1 MALADIAERQDIS
14 LSYLEQL
21 FAKLRRG
28 GLVTSVR
35 GPGGGYRLSRP
46 SAELRIADIIVAV
59 DEPIA
64 ATRCKTGSAKGCTK
78 TGARCVTH
86 DLWEELGQQI
96 HVFLSSVS
104 LADVVEKR
112 VLGRA
117 RPCNDVGDAEKS
129 RSGLSTPCIIC
140 DHNAT
145 SPLRPEAG
153 TRCCAR
159 WPSAAIRRR
168 CMRRAARRARWSK
181 RRASRWPR
189 WSGAKPEQVI
199 FTSGATESNA
209 LALAGAVEGA
219 LTNGDKPSAS
229 PACSFPPSSIVRC
242 CKTAAALAERAPGCG
257 SNSFPSPRTAWWIPK
272 RCACCCAKARA
283 APWSR

>member
-1 MALADIAERQDIS
+1 MRLSTKGRYAVMAMADLAGHVPGQDNQIKPVALADIAERQDIS

-35 GPGGGYRLSRP
+35 GPGGGYRLSRA
-46 SAELRIADIIVAV
+46 SADLRIADIILAV

-64 ATRCKTGSAKGCTK
+64 ATRCKTGSTKGCTK

-117 RPCNDVGDAEKS
+117 KPCNDHTGNDHSETVAAE
-129 RSGLSTPCIIC
+129 
-140 DHNAT
+140 
-145 SPLRPEAG
+145 
-153 TRCCAR
+153 
-159 WPSAAIRRR
+159 
-168 CMRRAARRARWSK
+168 
-181 RRASRWPR
+181 
-189 WSGAKPEQVI
+189 
-199 FTSGATESNA
+199 
-209 LALAGAVEGA
+209 
-219 LTNGDKPSAS
+219 
-229 PACSFPPSSIVRC
+229 
-242 CKTAAALAERAPGCG
+242 
-257 SNSFPSPRTAWWIPK
+257 
-272 RCACCCAKARA
+272 
-283 APWSR
+283 

>member
-1 MALADIAERQDIS
+1 MRLSTKGRYAVMAMADLAGHAPDQNNTIKPVALADIAERQDIS

-46 SAELRIADIIVAV
+46 SADLRIADIIVAV

-64 ATRCKTGSAKGCTK
+64 ATRCKTGSAQGCTK

-117 RPCNDVGDAEKS
+117 KPCNDVGSNEEEVVAAE
-129 RSGLSTPCIIC
+129 
-140 DHNAT
+140 
-145 SPLRPEAG
+145 
-153 TRCCAR
+153 
-159 WPSAAIRRR
+159 
-168 CMRRAARRARWSK
+168 
-181 RRASRWPR
+181 
-189 WSGAKPEQVI
+189 
-199 FTSGATESNA
+199 
-209 LALAGAVEGA
+209 
-219 LTNGDKPSAS
+219 
-229 PACSFPPSSIVRC
+229 
-242 CKTAAALAERAPGCG
+242 
-257 SNSFPSPRTAWWIPK
+257 
-272 RCACCCAKARA
+272 
-283 APWSR
+283 

>member
-1 MALADIAERQDIS
+1 MRLSTKGRYAVMAMADLAGHMGANDDIKPVALADIAERQDIS

-35 GPGGGYRLSRP
+35 GPGGGYRLSRT
-46 SAELRIADIIVAV
+46 SDALRIADIIMAV

-64 ATRCKTGSAKGCTK
+64 ATRCKQGSVRGCTK

-117 RPCNDVGDAEKS
+117 KPCNDHIDRSEIVAAE
-129 RSGLSTPCIIC
+129 
-140 DHNAT
+140 
-145 SPLRPEAG
+145 
-153 TRCCAR
+153 
-159 WPSAAIRRR
+159 
-168 CMRRAARRARWSK
+168 
-181 RRASRWPR
+181 
-189 WSGAKPEQVI
+189 
-199 FTSGATESNA
+199 
-209 LALAGAVEGA
+209 
-219 LTNGDKPSAS
+219 
-229 PACSFPPSSIVRC
+229 
-242 CKTAAALAERAPGCG
+242 
-257 SNSFPSPRTAWWIPK
+257 
-272 RCACCCAKARA
+272 
-283 APWSR
+283 

>member
-1 MALADIAERQDIS
+1 MRLSTKGRYAVMAMADLAGHAPDQNNTVKPVALADIAERQDIS

-46 SAELRIADIIVAV
+46 SADLRIADIIVAV

-117 RPCNDVGDAEKS
+117 QPCNDVGADEEVVAAE
-129 RSGLSTPCIIC
+129 
-140 DHNAT
+140 
-145 SPLRPEAG
+145 
-153 TRCCAR
+153 
-159 WPSAAIRRR
+159 
-168 CMRRAARRARWSK
+168 
-181 RRASRWPR
+181 
-189 WSGAKPEQVI
+189 
-199 FTSGATESNA
+199 
-209 LALAGAVEGA
+209 
-219 LTNGDKPSAS
+219 
-229 PACSFPPSSIVRC
+229 
-242 CKTAAALAERAPGCG
+242 
-257 SNSFPSPRTAWWIPK
+257 
-272 RCACCCAKARA
+272 
-283 APWSR
+283 